1 MVAPK
6 EGLPVRFQMWHFV
19 LLMVAAGR
27 AQVPGSDFH
36 PVIPRTWDDEQIASL
51 EVPLAN
57 PLGSPKHVSADYYY
71 RIPVRTIYRQY
82 PVYPPGHGPEGY
94 IGWLRQQEP
103 EILWGED
110 KDGKK
115 HSPPLKTES
124 DWIKAGE
131 IVFDSMLGSFP
142 LADKDLET
150 LGESASKRGIPLA
163 KDGNLPFIVFRII
176 QKGRIELGGGSCAS
190 CHTRLMPD
198 GTLLKGAQGNIP
210 FDRIYAE
217 DLRAG
222 LRGPI
227 ESARSFERSLFA
239 GLFQRPDPLD
249 RLQEMSIEELA
260 SIHEAIPPGVI
271 ARHRASPFYPVQ
283 VPDLI
288 GVKDRKYL
296 DHTGLQLHR
305 SIADL
310 MRYAALNQGVDFLA
324 SFNGFIPM
332 GGPQMNKLP
341 EPEASPIQRYSDEQL
356 YALALFVY
364 SLQPPPNPNRF
375 DASARR
381 GQMVFQR
388 ERCAECHTPP
398 LYTNNALLPAPGFT
412 VPADHPNRYT
422 ILQVSIGTDPNLTM
436 NTRRGTGYY
445 KTPSLKGVWYRGM
458 FEHSGSVATLE
469 DWFDPR
475 RLKNDY
481 VPTGFQGYGVKTRAV
496 PGHPF
501 GLDLS
506 LEDKKA
512 LLAFLGTL

>member
-1 MVAPK
+1 MVA
-6 EGLPVRFQMWHFV
+6 L
-19 LLMVAAGR
+19 GR

-36 PVIPRTWDDEQIASL
+36 PIIPKSWDDEQIASL

-57 PLGSPKHVSADYYY
+57 PVDSPKHVSADYYY

-82 PVYPPGHGPEGY
+82 PAYPPGHGPEGY
-94 IGWLRQQEP
+94 ISWLRQQEP
-103 EILWGED
+103 EIVWGED
-110 KDGKK
+110 KNGKRYA
-115 HSPPLKTES
+115 PPLKTEA

-131 IVFDSMLGSFP
+131 IVFDSVLGSFP
-142 LADKDLET
+142 LPDKDLET
-150 LGESASKRGIPLA
+150 LGEAASKRGIPLA
-163 KDGNLPFIVFRII
+163 KDGNLPFIAFRII
-176 QKGRIELGGGSCAS
+176 QKGRIEIGGGSCAS
-190 CHTRLMPD
+190 CHTRLMQD
-198 GTLLKGAQGNIP
+198 GSLLKGAQGNIP
-210 FDRIYAE
+210 FDRIFAE
-217 DLRAG
+217 DLRVG

-227 ESARSFERSLFA
+227 EAARYLERSLYA
-239 GLFQRPDPLD
+239 PLFQRPDPLD
-249 RLQEMSIEELA
+249 RLQEMSIQELA
-260 SIHEAIPPGVI
+260 SIHEGIPPGVI
-271 ARHRASPFYPVQ
+271 ARHRASPFYPAQ

-310 MRYAALNQGVDFLA
+310 MRYAALNQGIDFLA

-332 GGPQMNKLP
+332 GGPQHNKLP
-341 EPEASPIQRYSDEQL
+341 EPDAVPQIQRYSDEQL

-364 SLQPPPNPNRF
+364 SLRPPPNPNHF
-375 DASARR
+375 DAAARR
-381 GQMVFQR
+381 GQAVFQR
-388 ERCAECHTPP
+388 EGCAGCHTPP

-412 VPADHPNRYT
+412 VPADHPNRYK

-475 RLKNDY
+475 RIRNDY
-481 VPTGFQGYGVKTRAV
+481 APTGFKGYGVKTRPV
-496 PGHPF
+496 PGHQF

-506 LEDKKA
+506 VEDKRA
-512 LLAFLGTL
+512 LLAFLRTL